1 MRTITW
7 LSSRAP
13 VRKSFSTEFFI
24 CLTFYTGMM
33 DGGLDKK
40 DSYEILKEINSA
52 VLDFVE

>member
-1 MRTITW
+1 
-7 LSSRAP
+7 
-13 VRKSFSTEFFI
+13 
-24 CLTFYTGMM
+24 MM